1 MANFVNMKIEQYIS
15 QLLYRYQC
23 VAVPGFGAFLTET
36 QSAQLQES
44 TTSFFPPKKMISFNA
59 NLKNNDGLLAH
70 HIAQAEKTSYDYAVS
85 AIQFE
90 VFNWKKR
97 LETHGVLSFKNIGT
111 FRLNADANLVFS
123 SEDTNNYLTT
133 SFGLSPFVSPMVK
146 RELFEKAVEAKTLVE
161 EPVIRHTL
169 TLAPEEEMEETKGQR
184 YPFLRY
190 AAIFV
195 LGLGITSSVAYSIYQ
210 KQIEN
215 ETLLVETSVQ
225 KKVQNKIQEATFFI
239 ESPIPSVTLAVNT
252 TPKKEVSS
260 LKYHIMAG
268 AYRSE
273 ENANKELRA
282 LKKLGYEAKRI
293 PENKNGLYPVVYG
306 SYATFAE
313 AQKAQKEI
321 IEYEN
326 PDAWILIQTL

>member
-1 MANFVNMKIEQYIS
+1 MKIEQYIS

-36 QSAQLQES
+36 QSAQLHES
-44 TTSFFPPKKMISFNA
+44 STSFFPPKKMISFNA

-111 FRLNADANLVFS
+111 FRLNADANLVFTA
-123 SEDTNNYLTT
+123 EDSNNYLTS
-133 SFGLSPFVSPMVK
+133 SFGLSPFVSPIVK

-161 EPVIRHTL
+161 EPIIRHTL
-169 TLAPEEEMEETKGQR
+169 TLSPEETEEEEVTKGQR

-195 LGLGITSSVAYSIYQ
+195 LGLGITSSVGYSIYQ
-210 KQIEN
+210 KQIDDA
-215 ETLLVETSVQ
+215 TLLVETSVQ

-239 ESPIPSVTLAVNT
+239 ESPIPTVTLSVKTN
-252 TPKKEVSS
+252 PKKEVVSF
-260 LKYHIMAG
+260 KYHIMAG

-273 ENANKELRA
+273 VNANKELRE
-282 LKKLGYEAKRI
+282 LKKLGYDAKRI

-321 IEYEN
+321 IEDHN
-326 PDAWILIQTL
+326 PDAWILIQSL